1 MNITNLNNNNNM
13 RKFSHKNLWDVVAL
27 LATTVT
33 VTALIATVVII
44 VQNGVPHIN
53 FTF

>member
-1 MNITNLNNNNNM
+1 M

-27 LATTVT
+27 IATT
-33 VTALIATVVII
+33 VTALIATVVIMF
-44 VQNGVPHIN
+44 QNGVPNIN

>member
-1 MNITNLNNNNNM
+1 M

-33 VTALIATVVII
+33 VTALIATIVII
-44 VQNGVPHIN
+44 VQNGAPNIN

>member
-1 MNITNLNNNNNM
+1 M

-27 LATTVT
+27 ITTTVT
-33 VTALIATVVII
+33 LTALIATVVIMF
-44 VQNGVPHIN
+44 QHGVPNIN